1 MANYGA
7 TGTGLRIV
15 ALLLLVAVLLVGGV
29 LWFDFLGIVDA
40 RSTLAPIRR
49 LLGLAEQPTVEQLAD
64 PLLLERERLQ
74 SETEALDLI
83 REDLERRELAVAQ
96 REAEIEQITVE
107 LEATRTS
114 LENQEKSLNDRL
126 TAFDDRR
133 VNLEQNSRYLVGM
146 PPSNAVEIM
155 LQMED
160 PDIIE
165 LLQVTEDIAQR
176 EGSASLVSF
185 WLSQMPAERAAEL
198 QRKFVRRPAS

>member
-29 LWFDFLGIVDA
+29 LWFDFLGIVEA

-96 REAEIEQITVE
+96 REAEIEQITAE
-107 LEATRTS
+107 LEAARTS

>member
-7 TGTGLRIV
+7 TGTGLRIL
-15 ALLLLVAVLLVGGV
+15 ALLLLVAVLIVGGV

-49 LLGLAEQPTVEQLAD
+49 VLGLAEQPTAERLAD

-74 SETEALDLI
+74 RETEALELT
-83 REDLERRELAVAQ
+83 REDLGRRELAVAQ
-96 REAEIEQITVE
+96 REAEIEQITAE

>member
-96 REAEIEQITVE
+96 REAEIEQITAE
-107 LEATRTS
+107 LEAARTS

>member
-29 LWFDFLGIVDA
+29 LWFDFLGIVEA

-96 REAEIEQITVE
+96 REAEIEQITAE

-114 LENQEKSLNDRL
+114 LEDQEKSLNDRL

>member
-96 REAEIEQITVE
+96 REVEIEQITAE

>member
-29 LWFDFLGIVDA
+29 LWFDFLGIVEA

-96 REAEIEQITVE
+96 REVEIEQITAE

>member
-29 LWFDFLGIVDA
+29 LWFDFLGIVEA

-96 REAEIEQITVE
+96 REAEIEQITAE

>member
-83 REDLERRELAVAQ
+83 R
-96 REAEIEQITVE
+96 
-107 LEATRTS
+107 
-114 LENQEKSLNDRL
+114 
-126 TAFDDRR
+126 
-133 VNLEQNSRYLVGM
+133 
-146 PPSNAVEIM
+146 
-155 LQMED
+155 
-160 PDIIE
+160 
-165 LLQVTEDIAQR
+165 
-176 EGSASLVSF
+176 
-185 WLSQMPAERAAEL
+185 
-198 QRKFVRRPAS
+198 

>member
-74 SETEALDLI
+74 SETETLGLI

-96 REAEIEQITVE
+96 REAEIEQITAE
-107 LEATRTS
+107 LEAARTS